1 MGTISIAITLK
12 AKQLGLV
19 KNLWDE
25 EYAEFKEDPWSQ
37 VPDRTEYIRWQ
48 GVEEVEIDG
57 EDYDPTDI
65 GIIDPVAEVAAGNND
80 YSQLAKEIND
90 LYIYKTL
97 HDLYP
102 ETKTIIQT
110 ALMTG
115 AEYTYEIPLKEG
127 EEFDITKLKF
137 VKDSVRFKLSDSFDA
152 FDEIFDKDRIATRLA
167 YDGKLYWFDNM
178 ECWDTESL
186 KEYCLETDST
196 GKIISCKEEA

>member
-1 MGTISIAITLK
+1 MKTISIAVTLK

-19 KNLWDE
+19 KNLSDE

-37 VPDRTEYIRWQ
+37 VPSRTEYIIWQ

-57 EDYDPTDI
+57 EDYDPTDV
-65 GIIDPVAEVAAGNND
+65 GIIDPVAEAEAGNND
-80 YSQLAKEIND
+80 YSQLAKEINNTN
-90 LYIYKTL
+90 LYKTL
-97 HDLYP
+97 QDLYP
-102 ETKTIIQT
+102 DTKTIIQT

-196 GKIISCKEEA
+196 GKIIKCN